1 MLERKRRL
9 NKNRYFQYM
18 YKKGEKINSSNM
30 YLVYLKTKFKPNR
43 FGFVVSN
50 KIGKAVKR
58 NLVKRRLRAIVQEM
72 LNIIDPTFNFI
83 VVAKESIREL
93 DYPQIKKEVY
103 SLFKK
108 GKFLNESNSKNS

>member
-18 YKKGEKINSSNM
+18 YKKGEKVNSSNM
-30 YLVYLKTKFKPNR
+30 YLVFLKTKFKPNR

-58 NLVKRRLRAIVQEM
+58 NLVKRRLRAIVRELLPVISQNNNYI
-72 LNIIDPTFNFI
+72 LI
-83 VVAKESIREL
+83 AKESINER
-93 DYPQIKKEVY
+93 DYLQLKKEVY
-103 SLFKK
+103 SLFSK
-108 GKFLNESNSKNS
+108 GGFLNETSSKNC